1 QAEAA
6 ALHHPRIGTEH
17 LLLGLVGLAT
27 PTSAVLARH
36 GLTRDAVSESVTVLV
51 DELDAEALTT
61 LGIDLDAVREREE
74 SAFGPGALEDPAR
87 RRGATATGHVPFDS
101 RAKKVLEL
109 SLREA
114 LALKHRHLSDGH
126 ILLGLLRDGEGLAMK
141 VLSDRGVDPVVLR
154 RDVTAT
160 LAS

>member
-1 QAEAA
+1 M
-6 ALHHPRIGTEH
+6 
-17 LLLGLVGLAT
+17 
-27 PTSAVLARH
+27 
-36 GLTRDAVSESVTVLV
+36 
-51 DELDAEALTT
+51 
-61 LGIDLDAVREREE
+61 E

-109 SLREA
+109 SLWEA